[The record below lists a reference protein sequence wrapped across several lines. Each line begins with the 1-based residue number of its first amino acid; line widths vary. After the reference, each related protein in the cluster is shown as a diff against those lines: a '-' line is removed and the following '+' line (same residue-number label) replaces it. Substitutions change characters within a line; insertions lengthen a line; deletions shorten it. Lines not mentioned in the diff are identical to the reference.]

1 MTSMERHARA
11 TAQAREYL
19 AEQHVECLQ
28 HAPST
33 SGHWYCVL
41 RTRHPDRSELTVKG
55 RGVSEDASLS
65 IAWHELRLECLR
77 YYLDEPAIFV
87 APAGRNEASPTGESD
102 PRFDVVYEAGMTGVH
117 AVNDLLV
124 LRGIGER
131 PANEIFSAARPFL
144 LAGASA
150 PGPTVRQ
157 VADVITN
164 ERPQLPLSA

>member
-33 SGHWYCVL
+33 SGQWYCVL

-55 RGVSEDASLS
+55 RGVNEDAALS

-77 YYLDEPAIFV
+77 YYLDEPTAFAQKV
-87 APAGRNEASPTGESD
+87 EQKVEPCESD
-102 PRFDVVYEAGMTGVH
+102 PTFDRIYEPGMTGVR
-117 AVNDLLV
+117 AVNELLQ
-124 LRGIGER
+124 LRGI
-131 PANEIFSAARPFL
+131 PAQASDVVFAAARPL
-144 LAGASA
+144 LLTSASA
-150 PGPTVRQ
+150 PAPTVRQ
-157 VADVITN
+157 VADVITS
-164 ERPQLPLSA
+164 EHLQLQLGA

>member
-33 SGHWYCVL
+33 SGQWYCVL

-55 RGVSEDASLS
+55 RGVNEDAALS

-77 YYLDEPAIFV
+77 YYLDEPAISV
-87 APAGRNEASPTGESD
+87 TAADRNPCESD
-102 PRFDVVYEAGMTGVH
+102 PTFDRIYEPGMTGVR
-117 AVNDLLV
+117 AVNELLQ
-124 LRGIGER
+124 LRGIAAQ
-131 PANEIFSAARPFL
+131 PSDVVFAAARPL
-144 LAGASA
+144 LLTSASA
-150 PGPTVRQ
+150 PAPTVRQ
-157 VADVITN
+157 VADVITS
-164 ERPQLPLSA
+164 EHLQLQLGA